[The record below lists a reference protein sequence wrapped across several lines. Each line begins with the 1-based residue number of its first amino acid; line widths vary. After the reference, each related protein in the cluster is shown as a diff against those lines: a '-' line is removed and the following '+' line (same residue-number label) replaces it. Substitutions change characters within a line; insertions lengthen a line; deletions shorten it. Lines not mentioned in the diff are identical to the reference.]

1 MRTLVVYYSRT
12 GITRTVAEAVAAA
25 LDADTEEIRDTKN
38 RDGALR
44 FIAACKD
51 GVLKKTADI
60 VPPEK
65 NPADYDL
72 VVVGS
77 PVWAKTMTPA
87 IRAYLDAFG
96 DAVGRAG
103 TFATADMSGLDATN
117 RAMAEMIGG
126 EIVAAASFRKKHVK
140 KDAHAADLQAFI
152 DALRA

>member
-12 GITRTVAEAVAAA
+12 GITRNVAEAVAAE
-25 LDADTEEIRDTKN
+25 LGADSEEIRDTKN

-60 VPPEK
+60 MPPEK

-87 IRAYLDAFG
+87 VRAYLEAFG
-96 DAVGRAG
+96 DSIGRAA
-103 TFATADMSGLDATN
+103 TFATADLSGLDATN

-126 EIVAAASFRKKHVK
+126 DVAAAAGFRKKYVK
-140 KDAHAADLQAFI
+140 KDAHTEDLRAFI
-152 DALRA
+152 DALRE